1 MVHTQCSVTAS
12 LMTTVTHYRFFHCY
26 YLQERKTVK
35 NLIFLISFF
44 ERYRKLPFIS
54 TQHHF
59 LFINFVRGK
68 KRGRQKMVKTKNYY
82 KNSHYLIIALNT
94 KTDHSFSV
102 LVGKSKLFCQ
112 FSMEQLAEKWYSTS
126 KHSVYKGQWSI
137 EPSKFW
143 HFWRPGTIGIN
154 AFWKG
159 SPLYATYK
167 QGQRLVTEPRQ
178 ILEESVSVLQVKEAL
193 PKKEEDVSV
202 LQSQINKYLQKV

>member
-12 LMTTVTHYRFFHCY
+12 LMTTVTHCRFFHCY

-44 ERYRKLPFIS
+44 ERYRKLPFTS
-54 TQHHF
+54 TQHHC

-94 KTDHSFSV
+94 KTDHSFSI

-112 FSMEQLAEKWYSTS
+112 VSTEQLAEKWYSTS
-126 KHSVYKGQWSI
+126 KHSVYEGQWSI
-137 EPSKFW
+137 GPSKFW
-143 HFWRPGTIGIN
+143 HFWRPGTIGTIFLLRESYCIEEN
-154 AFWKG
+154 SRIIDKNSGFHTLQGRILTIWQPR
-159 SPLYATYK
+159 SP
-167 QGQRLVTEPRQ
+167 RMP
-178 ILEESVSVLQVKEAL
+178 
-193 PKKEEDVSV
+193 
-202 LQSQINKYLQKV
+202 

>member
-59 LFINFVRGK
+59 LFINFVRGN

-94 KTDHSFSV
+94 KTDHSFSI
-102 LVGKSKLFCQ
+102 LVGKSKLKFPRNSSPKSGTPRANIRFTKASGQ
-112 FSMEQLAEKWYSTS
+112 SDRANFGISGGLA
-126 KHSVYKGQWSI
+126 
-137 EPSKFW
+137 P
-143 HFWRPGTIGIN
+143 
-154 AFWKG
+154 
-159 SPLYATYK
+159 
-167 QGQRLVTEPRQ
+167 
-178 ILEESVSVLQVKEAL
+178 
-193 PKKEEDVSV
+193 
-202 LQSQINKYLQKV
+202 